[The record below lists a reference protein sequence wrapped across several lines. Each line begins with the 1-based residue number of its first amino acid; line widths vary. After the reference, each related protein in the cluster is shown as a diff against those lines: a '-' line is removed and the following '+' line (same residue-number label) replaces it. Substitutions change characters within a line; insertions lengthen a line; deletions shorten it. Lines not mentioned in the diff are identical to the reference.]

1 MDTELTVA
9 VAQILTGAATLVVA
23 FFLAGQVVLQRKVLS
38 RAHEDADRE
47 LTLTSLGLFLQYLQ
61 SRTTS
66 DSLRQLYAKRHEGL
80 DSLDA
85 PDLDGLSTHLRAG

>member
-23 FFLAGQVVLQRKVLS
+23 FFLAGQVALQRKVLS

-66 DSLRQLYAKRHEGL
+66 DSLRQFYEKNTRVWIIWMFQTLTDCQHI
-80 DSLDA
+80 
-85 PDLDGLSTHLRAG
+85 